1 MKTAQVVKAALV
13 LAILV
18 SLFKMIVRPMGLL
31 GRWGGG
37 GWGARDVRPYALERF
52 EEYDDDEDEDED
64 EEEDDDEDYE
74 ADEDME
80 DSAAGDTTMM
90 NDMIQGMTGADY
102 EAEDYEAEDY
112 EGQEDYENEEYEG
125 EEYESEEYE
134 GEEYEGEE
142 YEGENY
148 EGEDYEGEQH
158 GNTVETF
165 TNTAAPSDWSGTK
178 GLMSVATDLLP
189 KPTYKD
195 QDFAEFAPKALLGQN
210 FLETKKYIGVD
221 TKGSSLRNAN
231 YDLRSTP
238 SIPRQNVG
246 PWAQSTIDADLLRKP
261 LE

>member
-18 SLFKMIVRPMGLL
+18 SLFKMIVRPAGLL
-31 GRWGGG
+31 RRWGGG
-37 GWGARDVRPYALERF
+37 GRWGGRGGGSGSVQPYALERF
-52 EEYDDDEDEDED
+52 DDYEAEEEYEAEQA
-64 EEEDDDEDYE
+64 EEDYEGAEEDYE

-80 DSAAGDTTMM
+80 ESAEQPASMM
-90 NDMIQGMTGADY
+90 NDVIQGMT
-102 EAEDYEAEDY
+102 AEDYEAEDY
-112 EGQEDYENEEYEG
+112 DDGEEAEDYDDGEEAEEYDD
-125 EEYESEEYE
+125 
-134 GEEYEGEE
+134 GEEYEGEA
-142 YEGENY
+142 YEQNA
-148 EGEDYEGEQH
+148 
-158 GNTVETF
+158 NTVETF
-165 TNTAAPSDWSGTK
+165 TNTAAPSDWTGTK
-178 GLMSVATDLLP
+178 GLMNVATDLLP

-246 PWAQSTIDADLLRKP
+246 PWAQSTIDADLFRKP